1 LFSPEALMNSD
12 KTEKRLQ
19 RRKSTRESAVEI
31 EVEQV
36 QEMQTTLQF
45 FVAWLLLRRGARSL
59 NAMNNFDDATEEKI
73 SKKGE
78 KSWVK
83 KLVEARLE

>member
-1 LFSPEALMNSD
+1 MNSD
-12 KTEKRLQ
+12 KTEKQLE

-59 NAMNNFDDATEEKI
+59 NAMDNFDDARR
-73 SKKGE
+73 KK
-78 KSWVK
+78 SAK
-83 KLVEARLE
+83 KERKVG